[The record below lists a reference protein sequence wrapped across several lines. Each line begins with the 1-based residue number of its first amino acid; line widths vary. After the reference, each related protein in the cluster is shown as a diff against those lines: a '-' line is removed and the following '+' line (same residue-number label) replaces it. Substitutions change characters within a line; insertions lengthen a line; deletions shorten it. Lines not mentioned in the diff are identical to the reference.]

1 MAEKGMAAA
10 GKAAAVPA
18 AAGGGTRWNGQQQE
32 ALDAE
37 GRIIVSASAG
47 SGKTAVMVERMQ
59 RKILAGSGG
68 GGCEADQ
75 VLALTFTK
83 MAAAQMRDRIERS
96 LIDRINGEGVS
107 EAERER
113 LRGQLALLPSAQIST
128 IHAFCANLIRS
139 YFYMTVSGT
148 EGGVDVSFEIMT
160 DEDPEMSE
168 LRSLAMEEVFADGY
182 GSDRDPADPDFM
194 DLLGIYYR
202 KKDDRLSDML
212 FGLYEKL
219 RVQEGY
225 KEKLEQAEAGEG
237 PSFDA
242 VCESLLK
249 DAKDRAGHMLAQ
261 LEGFAWELDGLNA
274 PNTAAYVQALTGICG
289 RILAQE
295 DYFGLCGMAAGVTFP
310 DRRKKDAP
318 PRSRELLDAAGTYCE
333 ALKEMC
339 GELKETADRETE
351 LARYENACGT
361 AGRIAKYLLKYDG
374 AYTRCKRARGK
385 LDYSDLEHIALR
397 LLREE
402 TVREE
407 TRKRY
412 RYVFVDEYQDVNPL
426 QDAIIR
432 QVAGENL
439 FLVGDVKQSIYR
451 FRGSSSRYFSER
463 WEQFRAGDS
472 AVRLDTNYRSRK
484 KILDAVNAF
493 FRGSEDLQ
501 KGETAADEREEP
513 APAGEKGCGIDAPG
527 PFPGRLIPDY
537 EDMTGGSACG
547 PDEGRVEAHLFS
559 GPDPKEETCAARG
572 VYSVRQAYEEAGGG
586 AVNPRAEILAVWDV
600 IEKELGREIY
610 DRKEKRYRKVRY
622 GDIAVLAQKMTGTV
636 PELVK
641 FLTEVKGVPVTST
654 AKVNLC
660 DFAEIRQL
668 RDILSL
674 IDNPKQDIPLC
685 SALLSGM
692 GGLSEGDLAEI
703 ALSGG
708 DSQPFH
714 EKAKRRSGR
723 KDAPGDKREA
733 VTAPALPGVPEGKDP
748 LGDKLNA
755 FYSCLETYRN
765 LAQLISAAELLER
778 LLAEKGIEAGW
789 LARPNG
795 TQRLAHIQAFVA
807 CARGMTVHEF
817 LTFLKGVN
825 GEIFVTENGGEGALR
840 VATMHASKGLEY
852 PVVILTDLAGR
863 TQTSSGD
870 EVYYSEAFGLAPR
883 CYDRERR
890 LRYDTLQ
897 RRAIRAEERRESL
910 KDRINL
916 LYVAMTRAEYALHIV
931 LSSREAKKYADP
943 YLSETLSG
951 LLERDTLMRYAV
963 REDGEED
970 AGADARETA
979 DAGDPPGGEPAASEG
994 TASGGAL
1001 SREIR
1006 DAYSFVY
1013 PYPPAESGKVRTKGS
1028 ATSLVSGKK
1037 LPEDEDL
1044 FYDSGEERKDVLP
1057 VTDERVKKS
1066 EIGTAYHAFLEHAD
1080 FHAEDGAA
1088 ELDRLVADG
1097 LLSEAQSALI
1107 GREEARRIL
1116 SMPLFKSLAGAK
1128 LLLRELPF
1136 TVQLPANEIYATGY
1150 AGPVLFQ
1157 GRIDLLAQTDGGI
1170 MIYDYKFSKMK
1181 PEAILERYGQQAR
1194 LYVKAVETILDRG
1207 RGHSPGGISLPGDSV
1222 PEIGFAFVNISH
1234 GDVIGV
1240 PRGTLQAPPS
1250 EKA

>member
-1 MAEKGMAAA
+1 MAEKRTEAE
-10 GKAAAVPA
+10 GKAAGVIA

-59 RKILAGSGG
+59 RKILAGSEG

-83 MAAAQMRDRIERS
+83 MAAAQMRDRIEGS
-96 LIDRINGEGVS
+96 LIERINDTGVPM
-107 EAERER
+107 AERER
-113 LRGQLALLPSAQIST
+113 LKGQLALLPSAQIST

-139 YFYMTVSGT
+139 YFYMTGNGT
-148 EGGVDVSFEIMT
+148 EEGVDVSFEIMT

-168 LRSLAMEEVFADGY
+168 LKSLAMDGVFADGY
-182 GSDRDPADPDFM
+182 GSDRDPPDPDFM
-194 DLLGIYYR
+194 DLLNIYYR

-212 FGLYEKL
+212 FELYGKL

-225 KEKLEQAEAGEG
+225 RTKLEQAVAGDG
-237 PSFDA
+237 PSFDT
-242 VCESLLK
+242 VCENLLA
-249 DAKDRAGHMLAQ
+249 DAKDRAGHMRAQ
-261 LEGFAWELDGLNA
+261 LEGFAGELDGLDA
-274 PNTAAYVQALTGICG
+274 PKTSDYVQALIGICG
-289 RILAQE
+289 RILSQE
-295 DYFGLCGMAAGVTFP
+295 DYFGLCGLAAGVTFP
-310 DRRKKDAP
+310 DKRKKDAS
-318 PRSRELLDAAGTYCE
+318 PRSRELLDAAGTYCD
-333 ALKEMC
+333 ALKDLC
-339 GELKETADRETE
+339 AELKDTADRKTE
-351 LARYENACGT
+351 LARFGNARGT

-397 LLREE
+397 LLQDE
-402 TVREE
+402 TMREE

-472 AVRLDTNYRSRK
+472 AVRLDTNYRSCK
-484 KILDAVNAF
+484 KILDAVNDF
-493 FRGSEDLQ
+493 FRGREDPP
-501 KGETAADEREEP
+501 KEDRGAEEAGGP
-513 APAGEKGCGIDAPG
+513 APAGEGGCGRDVPG

-547 PDEGRVEAHLFS
+547 PEDGRVEAHIFWGS
-559 GPDPKEETCAARG
+559 DPKEETGGAQG
-572 VYSVRQAYEEAGGG
+572 VYSVRQAYGEAGTG
-586 AVNPRAEILAVWDV
+586 AVKPRAEILAVWDV
-600 IEKELGREIY
+600 IERELGRKIY
-610 DRKEKRYRKVRY
+610 DRKEKRCRNVRY

-641 FLTEVKGVPVTST
+641 YLTEVKGVPVTST

-660 DFAEIRQL
+660 DFSEIRQL
-668 RDILSL
+668 QDILSI
-674 IDNPKQDIPLC
+674 IDNPMQDIPLC

-692 GGLSEGDLAEI
+692 GDLTDDDLAEI

-708 DSQPFH
+708 ETLTFCG
-714 EKAKRRSGR
+714 KAKKRSEEG
-723 KDAPGDKREA
+723 DALG
-733 VTAPALPGVPEGKDP
+733 GK
-748 LGDKLNA
+748 LKL
-755 FYSCLETYRN
+755 FYDCLERYKN

-795 TQRLAHIQAFVA
+795 TQRLAHIQAFIA

-817 LTFLKGVN
+817 LIFLKGVN

-870 EVYYSEAFGLAPR
+870 DVYYSEAFGLAPR

-897 RRAIRAEERRESL
+897 RRVIRAEERRESL

-931 LSSREAKKYADP
+931 LSGKEAKKYADP

-951 LLERDTLMRYAV
+951 LLERETLMRFAV
-963 REDGEED
+963 LEEREAGP
-970 AGADARETA
+970 GADAQETA
-979 DAGDPPGGEPAASEG
+979 DAGVPAGGEAPAAEG
-994 TASGGAL
+994 AESKGEL
-1001 SREIR
+1001 VREIR
-1006 DAYSFVY
+1006 DAFSFVY
-1013 PYPPAESGKVRTKGS
+1013 PYPLAESGKVRVKGS
-1028 ATSLVSGKK
+1028 ATSLVSRESP
-1037 LPEDEDL
+1037 PEGEDL
-1044 FYDSGEERKDVLP
+1044 FYDGGEDGNGGLPMTGERA
-1057 VTDERVKKS
+1057 KKS

-1080 FHAEDGAA
+1080 FHATDGAA

-1097 LLSEAQSALI
+1097 LLSEEQSALL
-1107 GREEARRIL
+1107 GREEAGRIL
-1116 SMPLFKSLAGAK
+1116 SMPLFGRLAGAS
-1128 LLLRELPF
+1128 LLLREVPF
-1136 TVQLPANEIYATGY
+1136 TVQLPANEIYPTGY
-1150 AGPVLFQ
+1150 AEPVLFQ
-1157 GRIDLLAQTDGGI
+1157 GRIDLLAQTDAGI
-1170 MIYDYKFSKMK
+1170 EIYDYKFSELK
-1181 PEAILERYGQQAR
+1181 PEAILKRYGQQAR
-1194 LYVKAVETILDRG
+1194 LYVKAVRMILDRG
-1207 RGHSPGGISLPGDSV
+1207 RGRSPGGLSIPEDSV
-1222 PEIGFAFVNISH
+1222 PEIRFAFVNIRH

-1240 PRGTLQAPPS
+1240 PDGLIQAPP
-1250 EKA
+1250 EKIRTL